1 MRRKL
6 FTPSWVLGSVLL
18 FLYSYTQVDLSL
30 TLSRASFLQT
40 IQKSFQYVGW
50 FNRPLSAFLYIILFL
65 FLFLIYFWTL
75 RLVQKNKIGHK
86 QLWTVILIV
95 TGIVVLSYNAFS
107 YDLFNYIFDAKIV
120 TFYNQNPYV
129 HKALDFPGDPMLSFM
144 RWTHR
149 VYPYGP
155 LWLALTVPVSFV
167 GSQIF
172 IITFFLFKLLM
183 GGFFLLTVWSIG
195 KIATKL
201 KLSNVLLPIAAFAL
215 NPFVLAESL
224 VSAHNDIV
232 MMGLGML
239 GVYFLLKRDY
249 IEGGV
254 LLIFSAGV
262 KFVTLVSA
270 ILYIILSLFKKQS
283 YFIAGSIVLMIIG
296 VILAS
301 YRTNFQPWYLLYVFP
316 FAALMIE
323 KKFIRG
329 PLFIFSI
336 GNILYYIPYLYT
348 GNWDA
353 PIPAILNSLVMGA
366 VVLSILLSLFY
377 YVLRGKS

>member
-1 MRRKL
+1 
-6 FTPSWVLGSVLL
+6 
-18 FLYSYTQVDLSL
+18 
-30 TLSRASFLQT
+30 
-40 IQKSFQYVGW
+40 
-50 FNRPLSAFLYIILFL
+50 
-65 FLFLIYFWTL
+65 
-75 RLVQKNKIGHK
+75 
-86 QLWTVILIV
+86 V

-120 TFYNQNPYV
+120 TFYNQNHYI

-172 IITFFLFKLLM
+172 IITFFLFKFLM

-232 MMGLGML
+232 MMGLGMF

-249 IEGGV
+249 IKGGV

-283 YFIAGSIVLMIIG
+283 YFIAGSK
-296 VILAS
+296 
-301 YRTNFQPWYLLYVFP
+301 RTSF
-316 FAALMIE
+316 
-323 KKFIRG
+323 
-329 PLFIFSI
+329 
-336 GNILYYIPYLYT
+336 
-348 GNWDA
+348 
-353 PIPAILNSLVMGA
+353 
-366 VVLSILLSLFY
+366 
-377 YVLRGKS
+377 